1 MEQSQCSTV
10 KQVVYDVSQYMSMHP
25 GGRGSI
31 MRHAGR
37 DASADF
43 VNRHQSLMN
52 AWNKLPDL
60 YVADIQSGMMAAIRP
75 TSSGSRANAYV
86 LKDTGADAQEE
97 KGCVIVCAVM

>member
-1 MEQSQCSTV
+1 
-10 KQVVYDVSQYMSMHP
+10 
-25 GGRGSI
+25 